1 MWVECGWLSV
11 YALFRGSTES
21 FVVGKAQSFHESLDL
36 LFHLGK
42 TLVQGQK
49 LLLLTLK
56 FLVFRAGNGDHF
68 GVACLEVI
76 RLIHGSIIP

>member
-1 MWVECGWLSV
+1 MGDV
-11 YALFRGSTES
+11 AT
-21 FVVGKAQSFHESLDL
+21 SLYL
-36 LFHLGK
+36 VLQMGK
-42 TLVQGQK
+42 TLIQGQK

-68 GVACLEVI
+68 GVACLEII